1 MMCRSLVVHLLEMV
15 VNHNQSTHGQNM
27 VIVDVVACP
36 WIKFKTSLTTL
47 MSLDEQSVCDC

>member
-15 VNHNQSTHGQNM
+15 VNHNRSTHGQNM